1 MSKSVLAGASY
12 IGFMSGRWDGLLLDI
27 DGVLHVG
34 DEALPGAAEAMGK
47 LREAK
52 IPMRLVTNTTSRPR
66 AAVTDRLQR
75 LGFDVEESDLLTP
88 AAMAVRLC
96 HDRGYQRVALI
107 TAHALKQDL
116 ADLEAVVSPGSAVDA
131 VIVGDL
137 GPGFSYGVLNGAFRS
152 LLRGADLIALQRNRY
167 WRRPEGLVLDCGAFI
182 AALEY
187 ASGVTATVVGK
198 PSADFFHAAVDELGL
213 SPDRVAMIGDDLEAD
228 VGGAIDAG
236 LSGILVQT
244 GKFRQSEVDESSIDP
259 TLIIESIV
267 DAPALVGITGSA
279 YT

>member
-1 MSKSVLAGASY
+1 M
-12 IGFMSGRWDGLLLDI
+12 R
-27 DGVLHVG
+27 
-34 DEALPGAAEAMGK
+34 K
-47 LREAK
+47 LRK
-52 IPMRLVTNTTSRPR
+52 GKVPLRLVTNTTSRPK

-88 AAMAVRLC
+88 AQMAVRLC
-96 HDRGYQRVALI
+96 RERGYERVALI

-167 WRRPEGLVLDCGAFI
+167 WRRPEGLVLDCGPFI

-187 ASGVTATVVGK
+187 ASGRTATVVGK
-198 PSADFFHAAVDELGL
+198 PSADFFRAAVDELGL
-213 SPDRVAMIGDDLEAD
+213 QPGRVAMIGDDLEAD

-236 LSGILVQT
+236 LAGILVQT
-244 GKFRQSEVDESSIDP
+244 GKFRAHELDDSIIDP
-259 TLIIESIV
+259 TLVIESIA
-267 DAPALVGITGSA
+267 DAPALVGLADSA

>member
-1 MSKSVLAGASY
+1 M
-12 IGFMSGRWDGLLLDI
+12 DI

-34 DEALPGAAEAMGK
+34 DEAVPGAIDAMRR
-47 LREAK
+47 LREGK
-52 IPMRLVTNTTSRPR
+52 IPMRLVTNTTSRPK

-88 AAMAVRLC
+88 AQMAVRLC
-96 HDRGYQRVALI
+96 RDRGYERVALI

-116 ADLEAVVSPGSAVDA
+116 SDLEAVVSPGSAVDA

-137 GPGFSYGVLNGAFRS
+137 GPGFSYGILNGAFRS

-167 WRRPEGLVLDCGAFI
+167 WRRPEGLVLDCGPFI

-187 ASGVTATVVGK
+187 ASGRQATVVGK
-198 PSADFFHAAVDELGL
+198 PSADFFLAAVDELGL
-213 SPDRVAMIGDDLEAD
+213 EPSRVAMIGDDLEAD

-236 LSGILVQT
+236 LAGILVQT
-244 GKFRQSEVDESSIDP
+244 GKFRAHELDESPIEP
-259 TLIIESIV
+259 TLVIESMA
-267 DAPALVGITGSA
+267 DAPALVGLAGSA

>member
-1 MSKSVLAGASY
+1 MPGH
-12 IGFMSGRWDGLLLDI
+12 WDGLLLDI

-34 DEALPGAAEAMGK
+34 DEAIPGAVDTMAR
-47 LREAK
+47 LRDAN
-52 IPMRLVTNTTSRPR
+52 IPLRLVTNTTSRPR

-75 LGFDVEESDLLTP
+75 LGFDVDETDLLTP

-96 HDRGYQRVALI
+96 HDRGYKRVALI

-167 WRRPEGLVLDCGAFI
+167 WRRPEGLVLDAGPFI

-187 ASGVTATVVGK
+187 ASGRTATVVGK
-198 PSADFFHAAVDELGL
+198 PSAAFFHAAVDELGL
-213 SPDRVAMIGDDLEAD
+213 APNRVAMIGDDLEAD
-228 VGGAIDAG
+228 VGGALEAG
-236 LSGILVQT
+236 LAGILVQT
-244 GKFRQSEVDESSIDP
+244 GKFRANELDDSPITPSLV
-259 TLIIESIV
+259 IESIA
-267 DAPALVGITGSA
+267 DAPALVGISGSA